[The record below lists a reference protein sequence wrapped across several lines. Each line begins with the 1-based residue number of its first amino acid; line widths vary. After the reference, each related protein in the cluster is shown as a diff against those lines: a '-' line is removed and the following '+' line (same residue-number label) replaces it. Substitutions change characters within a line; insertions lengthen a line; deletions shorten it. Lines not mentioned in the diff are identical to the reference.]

1 MMGRLRQFRLTE
13 VQLLL
18 VPSLMAIVGLLTIF
32 LVQTGERAWSW
43 SDIWVSLAYVA
54 FLFGMSFW
62 LSISGFKG
70 DQVLFPIVAMLA
82 GIGLLVT
89 ERLHPVFVD
98 RGGGWTN
105 LAQRQLLYLAIGL
118 GLLWAMMVVV
128 RRLDWLRRY
137 KYTWAFGGVL
147 LMLITLVIGQETYG
161 ARLWLDFGFFTVEP
175 DEIVK
180 VILVVF
186 FAAYLD
192 EYRDLITGTYQLGPV
207 RLPPIPYLMPM
218 VGMWLLSVMMV
229 VLQNNLG
236 TALLFFGIFLTMLY
250 VATGRLLYV
259 ATGLGSFAVAV
270 VVSYQLFGR
279 VAIRAQNWI
288 NPWVDPS
295 DTGFQQIQSDYAMAA
310 GHLFGTGLGYGHPQ
324 LIPVVQT
331 DYVFSL
337 IGEELGLLG
346 TFAVLILYMLLVA
359 RGFTIALRSE
369 SGFAKLLA
377 VGLTTILALQTLI
390 ILGGVVRLIPLTGIT
405 LPFIS
410 SGGSSLLTNFLII
423 GLLLRVSDP
432 DWRKT

>member
-13 VQLLL
+13 VQLLM

-32 LVQTGERAWSW
+32 LVQTGDRAWSW

-54 FLFGMSFW
+54 FLFGMSLW

-98 RGGGWTN
+98 LGGGWTN

-118 GLLWAMMVVV
+118 GFLWAMMVVV
-128 RRLDWLRRY
+128 RRIDWLRRY
-137 KYTWAFGGVL
+137 KYTWAFTGVL

-207 RLPPIPYLMPM
+207 RLPPIPYLMPL

-250 VATGRLLYV
+250 VATGRLFYV
-259 ATGLGSFAVAV
+259 VTGLGSFSIAV
-270 VVSYQLFGR
+270 VIAYQLFGR

-288 NPWVDPS
+288 NPWTDPS

-324 LIPVVQT
+324 FIPVVQA
-331 DYVFSL
+331 DYVFAL

-346 TFAVLILYMLLVA
+346 TFAVLILYMLLIA

-369 SGFAKLLA
+369 SGFARLLA

-410 SGGSSLLTNFLII
+410 AGGSSLLTNFLII

-432 DWRKT
+432 YWRKT

>member
-1 MMGRLRQFRLTE
+1 MGRLRQFRLTE
-13 VQLLL
+13 VQLLV

-54 FLFGMSFW
+54 FLFGMSLW

-98 RGGGWTN
+98 WGGGWTN

-118 GLLWAMMVVV
+118 VFLWAMMVVV
-128 RRLDWLRRY
+128 RRIDWLRRY
-137 KYTWAFGGVL
+137 KYTWAFTGVL

-180 VILVVF
+180 VILVIF

-207 RLPPIPYLMPM
+207 RLPPIPYLMPL
-218 VGMWLLSVMMV
+218 VAMWLLSVMMV

-250 VATGRLLYV
+250 VATGRLFYV
-259 ATGLGSFAVAV
+259 VTGLGSFSIAV
-270 VVSYQLFGR
+270 VVAYQLFGR

-288 NPWVDPS
+288 NPWTDPS

-324 LIPVVQT
+324 FIPVVQA

-337 IGEELGLLG
+337 IGEELGLFG

-369 SGFAKLLA
+369 SGFARLLA

-410 SGGSSLLTNFLII
+410 AGGSSLLTNFLII

>member
-1 MMGRLRQFRLTE
+1 MMGRLRQFRFTE
-13 VQLLL
+13 VQLLV

-32 LVQTGERAWSW
+32 LVQTGDRAWSW
-43 SDIWVSLAYVA
+43 SDIWVSLAYVT
-54 FLFGMSFW
+54 FLFGMSLW
-62 LSISGFKG
+62 LSVSGFKG

-98 RGGGWTN
+98 RGGGWAT
-105 LAQRQLLYLAIGL
+105 LAERQLLFLAIGL
-118 GLLWAMMVVV
+118 ALLWAMMVVV

-147 LMLITLVIGQETYG
+147 LMLITLAIGQETYG

-180 VILVVF
+180 IILVVF

-218 VGMWLLSVMMV
+218 VGMWLLSVMIV

-250 VATGRLLYV
+250 AATGRLVYV
-259 ATGLGSFAVAV
+259 ATGLGSFSVAV
-270 VVSYQLFGR
+270 VVAYQLFGR

-288 NPWVDPS
+288 NPWTDPS
-295 DTGFQQIQSDYAMAA
+295 DTGFQQIQSDYAMAT
-310 GHLFGTGLGYGHPQ
+310 GHLFGTGLGYGSPQ
-324 LIPVVQT
+324 FIPVVQA

-346 TFAVLILYMLLVA
+346 TFAVLILFMLLVA
-359 RGFTIALRSE
+359 RGFIIALRSE
-369 SGFAKLLA
+369 SGFARLLA

-410 SGGSSLLTNFLII
+410 SGGSSLLTNFIII